1 MEGSEEDMKSNAR
14 AGYSSLGH
22 RFSSALQE
30 KIQLARADFYE
41 RRDLS
46 FNARDFEVV
55 PIAVPMPHLHPAF
68 ESYRIAHISDLHLGQ
83 WLTGERFKGV
93 VDLINKQDP
102 DLVAI
107 TGDFVSYAL
116 TPVAEDLASSL
127 EKLSPRDA
135 TVAVLGNH
143 DHWVGAEEIREI
155 LRASNIIELN
165 NDVFTLTKGD
175 GDLHIAGLDDV
186 IVNRHRLDQVMKK
199 LPPVGPAILLVHEP
213 DFADVSAKTGR
224 FSLQLSGHSHGGQ
237 LVIPHLGTP
246 FRGYYFKK
254 YPLGRYQVAE
264 MVQYTNRGL
273 GTNLFWSRINCPPEI
288 TVLSL
293 RSATASNSIGSL
305 KA

>member
-1 MEGSEEDMKSNAR
+1 VQGREEYVKSHAR
-14 AGYSSLGH
+14 AGCSSLGH
-22 RFSSALQE
+22 RYSSALQK
-30 KIQLARADFYE
+30 KIQLARADYYE
-41 RRDLS
+41 RHGDLR

-55 PIAVPMPHLHPAF
+55 PIAVPMPHLPPAF
-68 ESYRIAHISDLHLGQ
+68 DSYRIVHISDLHLGQ
-83 WLTGERFKGV
+83 WLTGERLKGV

-116 TPVAEDLASSL
+116 SPVAEDLASSL

-135 TVAVLGNH
+135 AVAVLGNH

-155 LRASNIIELN
+155 LRRSNIIELK
-165 NDVFTLTKGD
+165 NDVFTLTKED
-175 GDLHIAGLDDV
+175 ANLHIAGLDDV
-186 IVNRHRLDQVMKK
+186 IVDRHRLDQVMKK
-199 LPPVGPAILLVHEP
+199 LPPAGPAILLVHEP

-254 YPLGRYQVAE
+254 YPLGRYQVEE

-293 RSATASNSIGSL
+293 RKASIQ
-305 KA
+305 

>member
-1 MEGSEEDMKSNAR
+1 VQGREEYVKSHAR
-14 AGYSSLGH
+14 AGCSSLGH
-22 RFSSALQE
+22 RYSSALQK
-30 KIQLARADFYE
+30 KIQLARADYYE
-41 RRDLS
+41 RHGDLR

-55 PIAVPMPHLHPAF
+55 PIAVLMPHLPPAF
-68 ESYRIAHISDLHLGQ
+68 DSYRIVHISDLHLGQ
-83 WLTGERFKGV
+83 WLTGERLKGV

-116 TPVAEDLASSL
+116 SPVAEDLASSL

-135 TVAVLGNH
+135 AVAVLGNH

-155 LRASNIIELN
+155 LRRSNIIELK
-165 NDVFTLTKGD
+165 NDVFTLTKED
-175 GDLHIAGLDDV
+175 ANLHIAGLDDV
-186 IVNRHRLDQVMKK
+186 IVDRHRLDQVMKK
-199 LPPVGPAILLVHEP
+199 LPPAGPAILLVHEP

-254 YPLGRYQVAE
+254 YPLGRYQVEE

-293 RSATASNSIGSL
+293 RKASIQ
-305 KA
+305 